1 MYSIEIKRWSER
13 EGTHSIDIESP
24 NECTIVSENEG
35 RVYNRRFNKWKS
47 LYNEDYA
54 EYRVALMDDNGME
67 LDAFTC
73 HDIDFI

>member
-24 NECTIVSENEG
+24 NECTIVSDNEG
-35 RVYNRRFNKWKS
+35 RVYNRRFNKWKC